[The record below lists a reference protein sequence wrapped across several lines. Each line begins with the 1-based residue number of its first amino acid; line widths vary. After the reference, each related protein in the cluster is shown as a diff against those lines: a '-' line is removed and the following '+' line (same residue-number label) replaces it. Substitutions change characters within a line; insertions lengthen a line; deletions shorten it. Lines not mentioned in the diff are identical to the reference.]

1 MKKRNYPIYL
11 LIFAVY
17 ILCNAMSC
25 DNGNLYY
32 CDVLVKN
39 CSDDIIY
46 VCCGQTNQT
55 EEYTLED
62 VYNSKGQHGKFIQ
75 EIPQGRVCA
84 GGSCWVYSTEDTDN
98 FDDYKANELFYLF
111 VINKDTWDSHTLDE
125 ILHNNIYDKKLVYTY
140 NELKAMNFQINYMG
154 E

>member
-1 MKKRNYPIYL
+1 MAN
-11 LIFAVY
+11 

-25 DNGNLYY
+25 DDGNRYD

-46 VCCGQTNQT
+46 VCCYQTSQA

-62 VYNSKGQHGKFIQ
+62 VYNSIGPHSKFIQ
-75 EIPQGRVCA
+75 EIPQGQVYA
-84 GGSCWVYSTEDTDN
+84 GGSCIVYCTEGTYN

-125 ILHNNIYDKKLVYTY
+125 ILHNNIYDKKFVYTY
-140 NELKAMNFQINYMG
+140 NELKAMNFQINYKG